1 MDKSIASSPSAVVAA
16 DGSGDYLSL
25 IEALASNETNIFV
38 KNGIYNVSSTVLIQN
53 HATKIQGESVEHTI
67 LRQTDPSKDLITINA
82 NDVSITRLTLDS
94 LTHSAQA
101 ALVIAS
107 SNRTRI
113 EGNKILGTASIFAVY
128 FAGPKVAAGAETIA
142 AVEENHLDNE
152 NVFENN
158 TVYSD
163 FIGDGISFSLQKNGK
178 VRYNNV
184 FGSSISFYMCRDSEV
199 LGNLIKDSP
208 LSGISYSLPAYNNRI
223 ERNIILRSI
232 NSGIRV
238 SRNLEHPISL
248 SSRYHGLEIVYNI
261 ILDTRFFGIE
271 LDQLSGG
278 INVMFNTIDHP
289 DFSGIQVLR
298 CSKINISSNN
308 ISNFGA
314 WKGRG
319 KIRDWTSDSN
329 GIYLETDVQ
338 QSSIHL
344 NEIISNGNG
353 DFGIRVT
360 KETSQNRVYFNQ
372 NLGTYVQY
380 SLCIEGNNFFEIIL
394 P

>member
-1 MDKSIASSPSAVVAA
+1 MDPSIASSPSAVVAA

-25 IEALASNETNIFV
+25 IEALASNETNILI
-38 KNGIYNVSSTVLIQN
+38 KNGIYNVSTTILIQN
-53 HATKIQGESVEHTI
+53 HTTKIQGESIEQTI
-67 LRQTDPSKDLITINA
+67 LRQADPSKDLIKINA
-82 NDVSITRLTLDS
+82 DDVSITRLTLDTF
-94 LTHSAQA
+94 THSAQA
-101 ALVIAS
+101 ALVVAS
-107 SNRTRI
+107 SNRTHI
-113 EGNKILGTASIFAVY
+113 EGNKILGAASIFAVY
-128 FAGPKVAAGAETIA
+128 FAGPQVTPGADTIA

-163 FIGDGISFSLQKNGK
+163 FIGDGLSFSLQKNGK
-178 VRYNNV
+178 VRNNNV
-184 FGSSISFYMCRDSEV
+184 FGSMISFYMCRDSEV
-199 LGNLIKDSP
+199 WGNLIKDSP

-248 SSRYHGLEIVYNI
+248 GSRYHGLEIMYNKI
-261 ILDTRFFGIE
+261 WDTRFFGIE
-271 LDQLSGG
+271 LDQLSNH

-298 CSKINISSNN
+298 CSKINISNN
-308 ISNFGA
+308 IISNFGA

-338 QSSIHL
+338 KSSIYL
-344 NEIISNGNG
+344 NEIISKGNG

-360 KETSQNRVYFNQ
+360 KETSHNRVYFNRV
-372 NLGTYVQY
+372 LGTYVQHP
-380 SLCIEGNNFFEIIL
+380 LWIEGNNFGK
-394 P
+394 

>member
-1 MDKSIASSPSAVVAA
+1 VTP
-16 DGSGDYLSL
+16 
-25 IEALASNETNIFV
+25 
-38 KNGIYNVSSTVLIQN
+38 
-53 HATKIQGESVEHTI
+53 
-67 LRQTDPSKDLITINA
+67 
-82 NDVSITRLTLDS
+82 
-94 LTHSAQA
+94 
-101 ALVIAS
+101 
-107 SNRTRI
+107 
-113 EGNKILGTASIFAVY
+113 
-128 FAGPKVAAGAETIA
+128 GAETIA

-163 FIGDGISFSLQKNGK
+163 FIGDGLSFSLQRNGK
-178 VRYNNV
+178 VRNNNV
-184 FGSSISFYMCRDSEV
+184 FGSMISFYMCRDSEV

-208 LSGISYSLPAYNNRI
+208 LSGIYYSLPAYNNRI

-248 SSRYHGLEIVYNI
+248 GSRYHGLEIIYNT

-271 LDQLSGG
+271 LDQLSSG

-298 CSKINISSNN
+298 CSKINISNN
-308 ISNFGA
+308 IISNFGA
-314 WKGRG
+314 WKDRG
-319 KIRDWTSDSN
+319 KIHDWASDSN

-344 NEIISNGNG
+344 NEIISKGNG

-360 KETSQNRVYFNQ
+360 KETSQNRVYLNQ
-372 NLGTYVQY
+372 ILGTYVQH
-380 SLCIEGNNFFEIIL
+380 SLWIEGNNFL
-394 P
+394 K